1 MSLFAIVGSQI
12 VAHTLIETGNGPNRP
27 NTIDLWE
34 SGLKNW
40 ASSGFYNS
48 YWSLGVWPRTLKHT
62 NGLRFYVRGV
72 RFRRFL
78 VGYNQIRG
86 VWSWIIWIPLG
97 CSFGAT
103 VVVSRSLPFSH
114 EGFIPL
120 YSPSL
125 FDLIVHLSV
134 IQHGTESFHSLLH
147 RFWFSGDKDPCQH
160 CSGVFST

>member
-1 MSLFAIVGSQI
+1 MHSISFLYIYIYIYIIDTVGSQI

-103 VVVSRSLPFSH
+103 VVVSRSLSPFSWRVYT
-114 EGFIPL
+114 I
-120 YSPSL
+120 
-125 FDLIVHLSV
+125 I
-134 IQHGTESFHSLLH
+134 
-147 RFWFSGDKDPCQH
+147 
-160 CSGVFST
+160 